1 MNSESSSSLFQMGN
15 GLWIFFIL
23 YSLILLAIGWLGRRA
38 SSSEASLSDFYLSA
52 RSMSFWVLLPT
63 LYATQYSGNTL
74 VGFAAKAY
82 RGGFTTLVIV
92 TFMMGVVGF
101 YLLYAP
107 RLFALSRRYQFIT
120 TADYIQHRFGNRLLS
135 TLVAISGIV
144 AMANFIIS
152 NLKAIG
158 VMTSAATG
166 GHTPAWVGI
175 CFFALVI
182 LIYETLGGLRSV
194 AWTDV
199 IQGAVLFLGCLA
211 IFAAVVYQAGGV
223 GSMLKDIHQ
232 AVPTFWEIPSS
243 SQQVEWWSTLM
254 IISIGISLYPH
265 AVQRIYAA
273 RSAVALKRAF
283 QVMVYLPLFTTLL
296 MLAVGW
302 IGRTRF
308 PSLSD
313 GESESITLKLLTT
326 LAFELPSIQ
335 LIVFIFLAAVF
346 SAIMSTVDS
355 ALLSISSMLTQ
366 DLYRAVRPKT
376 SESRLTRF
384 GTYSSFTVMVI
395 CVLLSISI
403 NQSIYK
409 IIEVKLE
416 LLAQIAPAVFLGLY
430 WKSLRAG
437 PVLWGFLAG
446 IGVSLYF
453 VLGSQFLPWAAI
465 PKRPMGIHA
474 GLLALIVNLLVV
486 IGLQLLS
493 RPRPQVQRKKKA
505 FTTSEA

>member
-1 MNSESSSSLFQMGN
+1 MNSESASSLFQVGN
-15 GLWIFFIL
+15 GLWFFFIL
-23 YSLILLAIGWLGRRA
+23 YSLILLGIGWLGNRA

-82 RGGFTTLVIV
+82 RGGFSTLVVV

-107 RLFALSRRYQFIT
+107 RLFALSRRYEFIT

-135 TLVAISGIV
+135 TSVAVSGIV

-166 GHTPAWVGI
+166 GQTPAWVGI

-199 IQGAVLFLGCLA
+199 IQGFVLFLGCIA
-211 IFAAVVYQAGGV
+211 IFAAVIYEAGGV
-223 GSMLKDIHQ
+223 GSVLKDIHQ
-232 AVPTFWEIPSS
+232 AAPSFWEVPSA

-254 IISIGISLYPH
+254 IISIGIALYPH

-273 RSAVALKRAF
+273 RSASALKNAF

-296 MLAVGW
+296 MLSVGW

-308 PSLSD
+308 PALSD
-313 GESESITLKLLTT
+313 GESEGITLKLLTT
-326 LAFELPSIQ
+326 LATELPSIQ
-335 LIVFIFLAAVF
+335 WIVFIFLAAVF

-366 DLYRAVRPKT
+366 DLYRVARPKT
-376 SESRLTRF
+376 PESILTRF
-384 GTYSSFTVMVI
+384 GTCSSFVVMII
-395 CVLLSISI
+395 CVLFSIFI

-409 IIEVKLE
+409 MIEIKLE

-437 PVLWGFLAG
+437 PVLWGFVAG
-446 IGVSLYF
+446 IGISLYF
-453 VLGSQFLPWAAI
+453 VLGSQILPWAAI
-465 PKRPMGIHA
+465 PTKPMGIHA
-474 GLLALIVNLLVV
+474 GLLALGVNLLLV
-486 IGLQLLS
+486 IGLQLFS
-493 RPRPQVQRKKKA
+493 SSNKQSHSKKKP
-505 FTTSEA
+505 FSTSEA